1 MYDEDEGI
9 KIVIKIPSAMEELE
23 SLAEEVYEEEVESVK
38 SKADHYIKKFGC
50 KRGKYLQRGI

>member
-9 KIVIKIPSAMEELE
+9 KIVIKIPSPMEELE
-23 SLAEEVYEEEVESVK
+23 GLMEKDYEEGGSEVQSIK

-50 KRGKYLQRGI
+50 KRGK

>member
-9 KIVIKIPSAMEELE
+9 KIVIKIPSPMEELE
-23 SLAEEVYEEEVESVK
+23 SLVEEVYEEEVESVK

-50 KRGKYLQRGI
+50 KRGK

>member
-9 KIVIKIPSAMEELE
+9 KIIIKIPSPMEELE
-23 SLAEEVYEEEVESVK
+23 GLMEEDYEEEGSEVQSIK

-50 KRGKYLQRGI
+50 KRGK